1 MVYCIKIHRK
11 GSVIMRIL
19 VIDGNSI
26 LNRAFYGVK
35 VLTNSKGFP
44 TNAITGF
51 MNVFLRERDRLK
63 PDCAAVAFDLKAPT
77 FRHKACDFYKANR
90 KGMPDE
96 LAQQL
101 PKVKELLSD
110 LGVKVLET
118 EGFEADDILG
128 SVAELFSAPEDEVFI
143 LSGDRDILQLI
154 GGNAT
159 VLLATARETVSYDR
173 DLFYSEYGVEPIRL
187 IDIKALMGDSSD
199 NIPGVQGIGEKTAK
213 ALIAEYGSVEE
224 LYDRLETADLT
235 PSAKSKLENG
245 RESAFQSK
253 WLATIVRNA
262 PIPQDKSAYLP
273 AEPDSEAAASLL
285 TELEMFKLLDRLGL
299 ERVSAVPAASASEP
313 EREITV
319 KPLSAEGIAELS
331 GKPTCFIYKDG
342 ELEVISDFTVYTSDD
357 PDLILGYFTSDGEKT
372 AFSAKAAYKLCFEN
386 GRELKGLAFICDL
399 AGYLLNSQATDY
411 TVSNLCGSNNVP
423 YSSNP
428 DRADIISLPA
438 LSEKLRS
445 EVERTGMSSLLYD
458 IEQPLCE
465 VLASMEVLGVRV
477 DSDGIRAFGKSLE
490 ADISELEQRIY
501 LLAGKQFN
509 INSSKQLGEV
519 LFEDL
524 GLPRGKKNHRGFSTS
539 AEVLEDLVPIHP
551 IAQDILDYRT
561 LTKLRSTYVD
571 GLLEE
576 VCPDGRVRSEFKQ
589 TETRTGRI
597 SSSNPNMQNIPVRKE
612 LGRNMRKFFI
622 AAEGKT
628 LLDADYSQIELRVLA
643 SMSGDE
649 NMRDAFLS
657 GADIHTR
664 TASQVFGLPEDFVD
678 PNMRRAAKAVN
689 FGIIYGIGAFSLSK
703 DINCS
708 VAEADRYIK
717 NYLGTYPKIDKFMND
732 TVEFAQKNGYVTTLF
747 GRRRYIPELK
757 ASNNNL
763 RSFGKRAAMN
773 APIQGTAADII
784 KIAMIRVYRRLKEE
798 KLDAKLILQVHDE
811 LIVETSESCREEA
824 AKVLSE
830 EMQKAVELSVPLTAD
845 VNAGR
850 SWYDAK
856 K

>member
-1 MVYCIKIHRK
+1 MVYCIKIDRK
-11 GSVIMRIL
+11 GSVTMRIL

-26 LNRAFYGVK
+26 LNRAFYGIK
-35 VLTNSKGFP
+35 VLNSSKGFP

-51 MNVFLRERDRLK
+51 MNVYLRERDRLK
-63 PDCAAVAFDLKAPT
+63 PDGVAVAFDLKAPT

-110 LGVKVLET
+110 LGVTVLET

-128 SVAELFSAPEDEVFI
+128 SVAALFSGTDDEVFI
-143 LSGDRDILQLI
+143 LSGDRDTLQLI

-159 VLLATARETVSYDR
+159 VLLATTRETASYDR
-173 DLFYSEYGVEPIRL
+173 DRFYSEYGVEPIRL

-213 ALIAEYGSVEE
+213 ALIAEYGSVEN
-224 LYDRLETADLT
+224 LYDKLDAAKLT

-245 RESAFQSK
+245 RDSAFQSK

-262 PIPQDKSAYLP
+262 PVPQDKSAYLP
-273 AEPDSEAAASLL
+273 AEPDAEAAASLL

-299 ERVSAVPAASASEP
+299 ERVNVVPSESSAES
-313 EREITV
+313 EREIAV
-319 KPLSAEGIAELS
+319 KPLDETSVTELV
-331 GKPTCFIYKDG
+331 GKPTCFIYKSG
-342 ELEVISDFTVYTSDD
+342 ALEVICDGTVYTSED
-357 PDLILGYFTSDGEKT
+357 PGQILGYLTSEGKKT
-372 AFSAKAAYKLCFEN
+372 AFSAKSAYKLCFEN
-386 GRELKGLAFICDL
+386 QKELSGLVFICDL

-428 DRADIISLPA
+428 EHADIISLPA

-445 EVERTGMSSLLYD
+445 EVERMGMSSLLYE

-477 DSDGIRAFGKSLE
+477 DSDGIRAFGKGLE

-501 LLAGKQFN
+501 LLAGRQFN

-519 LFEDL
+519 LFDDL

-539 AEVLEDLVPIHP
+539 ADVLEDLVPIHP

-811 LIVETSESCREEA
+811 LIVETSENCREEA

-830 EMQKAVELSVPLTAD
+830 EMQKAAELSVPLTAD

-856 K
+856 G

>member
-1 MVYCIKIHRK
+1 
-11 GSVIMRIL
+11 MRIL
-19 VIDGNSI
+19 LIDGNSV
-26 LNRAFYGVK
+26 LNRAFYGIK
-35 VLTNSKGFP
+35 VLTSSKGFP
-44 TNAITGF
+44 TNAIMGF
-51 MNVFLRERDRLK
+51 MNIYLRESSRLN
-63 PDCAAVAFDLKAPT
+63 PDCAAVAFDLKTPT

-101 PKVKELLSD
+101 PKVKELLGD
-110 LGVKVLET
+110 LGIKILEV
-118 EGFEADDILG
+118 EGFEADDVLG
-128 SVAELFSAPEDEVFI
+128 STAALFSAPEDEVFI
-143 LSGDRDILQLI
+143 LSGDRDILQLA
-154 GGNAT
+154 GGNVT
-159 VLLATARETVSYDR
+159 VLLATNRETMTYDR
-173 DLFYSEYGVEPIRL
+173 DRFFEEYGVEPIRL

-199 NIPGVQGIGEKTAK
+199 NIPGVAGVGEKTALSLVRK
-213 ALIAEYGSVEE
+213 YGSTEQI
-224 LYDRLETADLT
+224 YDSLDSSDISAATKRKLT
-235 PSAKSKLENG
+235 EG

-253 WLATIVRNA
+253 WLATIVKDA
-262 PIPQDKSAYLP
+262 PVPQDKSEYRYS
-273 AEPDSEAAASLL
+273 EPDTSAASRLL

-299 ERVSAVPAASASEP
+299 EKTVAQDISDLSVPEP
-313 EREITV
+313 EIIV
-319 KPLSAEGIAELS
+319 KTLEPSDLTSMNSES
-331 GKPTCFIYKDG
+331 FFIYKDNR
-342 ELEVISDFTVYTSDD
+342 LEVFLNNILYTSDN
-357 PDLILGYFTSDGEKT
+357 PDIIIDYLTSDGKKSC
-372 AFSAKAAYKLCFEN
+372 FSGKAAYKLCFEN
-386 GRELKGLAFICDL
+386 GRELKNLSFICDL
-399 AGYLLNSQATDY
+399 AGYLLNSQASDY
-411 TVSNLCGSNNVP
+411 TVSNLCASNNVQ
-423 YSSNP
+423 YSKNSDYP
-428 DRADIISLPA
+428 DIISLPA
-438 LSEKLRS
+438 LTEKLRA
-445 EVERTGMSSLLYD
+445 EVENSGMSSLLYD

-477 DSDGIRAFGKSLE
+477 DSDGIRSFGDSLR
-490 ADISELEQRIY
+490 ADIAELEQRIY
-501 LLAGKQFN
+501 LLAGQQFN

-519 LFEDL
+519 LFDVL
-524 GLPRGKKNHRGFSTS
+524 GLPRGKKNHRGYSTS

-561 LTKLRSTYVD
+561 LTKLLSTYVD
-571 GLLEE
+571 GLLSE

-612 LGRNMRKFFI
+612 LGRSMRKFFI

-664 TASQVFGLPEDFVD
+664 TAAQVFGLPEDFVD

-717 NYLGTYPKIDKFMND
+717 NYLGTYPKIDKFMKD
-732 TVEFAQKNGYVTTLF
+732 TVELAQRDGYVTTLF

-798 KLDAKLILQVHDE
+798 NLDAKLILQVHDE
-811 LIVETSESCREEA
+811 LIVEASESCRDQA

-830 EMQKAVELSVPLTAD
+830 EMQKAVELSVPLTAE
-845 VNAGR
+845 VNSGR

-856 K
+856 G

>member
-1 MVYCIKIHRK
+1 
-11 GSVIMRIL
+11 MRIL

-26 LNRAFYGVK
+26 LNRAFYGIK
-35 VLTNSKGFP
+35 VLTSSKGFP
-44 TNAITGF
+44 TNAVTGF
-51 MNVFLRERDRLK
+51 MNVYLKELDRLK
-63 PDCAAVAFDLKAPT
+63 PDGVAVAFDLKAPT
-77 FRHKACDFYKANR
+77 FRHKACDFYKATR
-90 KGMPDE
+90 KGMPED
-96 LAQQL
+96 LAKQL
-101 PKVKELLSD
+101 PKTKELLSD
-110 LGVKVLET
+110 LGINILEI

-128 SVAELFSAPEDEVFI
+128 SVAELFSGEGDEVFI
-143 LSGDRDILQLI
+143 LSGDRDNLQLI

-159 VLLATARETVSYDR
+159 VLLATNRETVSYDR
-173 DLFYSEYGVEPIRL
+173 DRFFEEYGVEPIRL

-199 NIPGVQGIGEKTAK
+199 NIPGVAGIGEKTAK
-213 ALIAEYGSVEE
+213 TLIQEYGTVEN
-224 LYDRLETADLT
+224 LYENLETAKLT
-235 PSAKSKLENG
+235 PSVKSKLENG
-245 RESAFQSK
+245 RESAFTSK

-262 PIPQDKSAYLP
+262 PVPQDKSAYLLR
-273 AEPDSEAAASLL
+273 EPDAAAASALL
-285 TELEMFKLLDRLGL
+285 SELEMFKMLDRLGL
-299 ERVSAVPAASASEP
+299 DKAPLPAKEASSEP
-313 EREITV
+313 EREVTV
-319 KPLSAEGIAELS
+319 KELEAS
-331 GKPTCFIYKDG
+331 DIPSLGESFFIFDG
-342 ELEVISDFTVYTSDD
+342 EKLEIISDDTVYTCADKSLMLD
-357 PDLILGYFTSDGEKT
+357 YFTSGGKKT
-372 AFSAKAAYKLCFEN
+372 AFSAKPAYKLCFEN
-386 GRELKGLAFICDL
+386 SKELSGLSFICDL

-411 TVSNLCGSNNVP
+411 TISNLCASNNVA
-423 YSSNP
+423 YSKNP
-428 DRADIISLPA
+428 DHADIISLPA
-438 LSEKLRS
+438 LAKKLRAAVD
-445 EVERTGMSSLLYD
+445 EGGMSSLLYD

-465 VLASMEVLGVRV
+465 VLASMEVLGVQV
-477 DSDGIRAFGKSLE
+477 DSDGIRSFGESLK
-490 ADISELEQRIY
+490 ADIAELEQRIY
-501 LLAGKQFN
+501 FSAGQEFN
-509 INSSKQLGEV
+509 INSSKQLGEI
-519 LFEDL
+519 LFEKL
-524 GLPRGKKNHRGFSTS
+524 GLPSGKKTQRGFSTS
-539 AEVLEDLVPIHP
+539 AEVLENLVPIHP

-561 LTKLRSTYVD
+561 LTKLLSTYVD

-612 LGRNMRKFFI
+612 LGRNMRKFFV
-622 AAEGKT
+622 ASEGKV

-657 GADIHTR
+657 GTDIHTR

-678 PNMRRAAKAVN
+678 PDMRRAAKAVN

-717 NYLGTYPKIDKFMND
+717 NYLGTYPMIDKFMTD
-732 TVEFAQKNGYVTTLF
+732 TVKFAEENGYVTTLF

-757 ASNNNL
+757 VSNRNTQA
-763 RSFGKRAAMN
+763 FGKRAAMN

-811 LIVETSESCREEA
+811 LIVETSEECREQA

-830 EMQKAVELSVPLTAD
+830 EMQKAVSLSVPLTAD
-845 VNAGR
+845 VNSGR

-856 K
+856 G